1 MPKEKRNWLTLS
13 TPGTSFFAKELQS
26 SSVWLV
32 PQECVWPEAEPAAEG
47 GEEHHPLRE
56 QGEHHQVKPE

>member
-1 MPKEKRNWLTLS
+1 MPKKTHNWLSLP

-26 SSVWLV
+26 SSKWLA
-32 PQECVWPEAEPAAEG
+32 PQECVWPEAEPGAEG

-56 QGEHHQVKPE
+56 QGEQHHVKSE